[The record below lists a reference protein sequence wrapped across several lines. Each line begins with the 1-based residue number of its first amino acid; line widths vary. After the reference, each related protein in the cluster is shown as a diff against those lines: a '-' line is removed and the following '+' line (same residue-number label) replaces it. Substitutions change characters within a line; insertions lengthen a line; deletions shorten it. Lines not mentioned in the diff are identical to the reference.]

1 MSSVTPK
8 ENRSIDI
15 KKFRARREMNLG
27 IFLFAIVFIYL
38 VVTVIMYFT
47 GDTISVYEVRE
58 GSIVNDNSYTGLV
71 LRQEAAVNAEADG
84 YISYYQ
90 NGSSKVKSGMP
101 IYALSPQKL
110 NTEAASSGTEDSS
123 GAGAFLNPEVQT
135 GIIYQMQ
142 NFNENYDPD
151 DFSSVYSLKNEITA
165 SLQDTFSATRTEQLA
180 TVITASGLE
189 VSSYTAPRDGIIAF
203 TVDGLE
209 SLTKD
214 TFTAGDF
221 DRTAYESKA
230 LEDQMKISSGDPVC
244 RLITSEDW
252 SVIVQLDRETAER
265 FQNEIAD
272 ANGNSG
278 NTEDQTEENQTMSM
292 KVRID
297 KDSETMWADFSIL
310 TRNGDYYGC
319 LDFDNSMIRY
329 AEERYLNIQLILED
343 ESGLKIPRSSV
354 VEEKFYIIPE
364 DYITSGGNSSSD
376 GVMVRQEDGR
386 VVFQPVNV
394 YDSSENG
401 EICVSREDVSEGDIL
416 IKPESNDTYTVGK
429 TKSLQGV
436 YNINKGYAVFKKV
449 DILCENDEY
458 YIVREGDS
466 YGLYN
471 YDHIVQDGSS
481 VSSEEVVFQ

>member
-1 MSSVTPK
+1 MSSVASK
-8 ENRSIDI
+8 GNHSIDI

-38 VVTVIMYFT
+38 LVTVIMYFT

-71 LRQEAAVNAEADG
+71 LRQEEAVNAETDG

-90 NGSSKVKSGMP
+90 NGNSKVKAGMP
-101 IYALSPQKL
+101 VFALSPQKL
-110 NTEAASSGTEDSS
+110 NTDTASSGTDDTA
-123 GAGAFLNPEVQT
+123 GAGASLNPEIQA

-142 NFNENYDPD
+142 NFNENYDPN
-151 DFSSVYSLKNEITA
+151 DFSAVYSLKNEITA
-165 SLQDTFSATRTEQLA
+165 SLQDAFSATRTEQLA
-180 TVITASGLE
+180 TVIAESGLE
-189 VSSYTAPRDGIIAF
+189 VSSYAAPRDGIIAF

-214 TFTAGDF
+214 TFTAENF
-221 DRTAYESKA
+221 DRTVYESKA
-230 LEDQMKISSGDPVC
+230 LEDQMKISSGSPVY

-252 SVIVQLDRETAER
+252 SVIVQLNRETAEQ
-265 FQNEIAD
+265 FKEEIAA
-272 ANGNSG
+272 ANTPAGE
-278 NTEDQTEENQTMSM
+278 TVRPVDENQSMSI

-310 TRNGDYYGC
+310 TRDGEYYGC
-319 LDFDNSMIRY
+319 LDLDNSMIRY
-329 AEERYLNIQLILED
+329 AEERYLNIELILED
-343 ESGLKIPRSSV
+343 ESGLKIPKSSV
-354 VEEKFYIIPE
+354 VEEKFYIIPK

-376 GVMVRQEDGR
+376 GVMVRQEDGSA
-386 VVFQPVNV
+386 VFQPVNI
-394 YDSSENG
+394 YDASEEG
-401 EICVSREDVSEGDIL
+401 EVCVSREDIREGDVL

-436 YNINKGYAVFKKV
+436 YNINKGYAVFKEV

-481 VSSEEVVFQ
+481 VSPEEVVFQ